1 MSGRS
6 MPWEIEEDEA
16 GCAFLL
22 DQECGGF
29 RACGAPRRES
39 SSTYCPTHHALCHVA
54 NGSPAEADHLRQVEA
69 LASVV
74 GGRRSREGG
83 APSLRF
89 LRRLERRSRSF
100 VR

>member
-1 MSGRS
+1 MSR
-6 MPWEIEEDEA
+6 PLVLWETRADEP
-16 GCAFLL
+16 GCAYLL
-22 DQECGGF
+22 HERGGVD
-29 RACGAPRRES
+29 RTCGAPRRHAS
-39 SSTYCPTHHALCHVA
+39 PYCPTHHALCHVA

-69 LASVV
+69 LATVV

-89 LRRLERRSRSF
+89 LRRLERRSRFF

>member
-1 MSGRS
+1 MTR
-6 MPWEIEEDEA
+6 PAALRETRDDEP
-16 GCAFLL
+16 GCAYLL
-22 DQECGGF
+22 HERGGVD
-29 RACGAPRRES
+29 RTCGASRRHAS
-39 SSTYCPTHHALCHVA
+39 SYCPTHHALCHVA

-69 LASVV
+69 LATVV

>member
-1 MSGRS
+1 MTRPSAL
-6 MPWEIEEDEA
+6 WETWEDEP
-16 GCAFLL
+16 GCAYLL
-22 DQECGGF
+22 HERGGVD
-29 RACGAPRRES
+29 RTCGAPRRHAS
-39 SSTYCPTHHALCHVA
+39 SYCPTHHALCHVA

-69 LASVV
+69 LATVV